1 MKRQIFDSL
10 PPTTPPRG
18 TKKTIANYVQC
29 EEESI
34 DRPEVEGTTKQTLEY
49 KRQYSQVYA
58 IMNLS
63 NAIGLLLLGGSA
75 SAFVPSGLNG
85 ARSTAIV
92 TKAVSGSKGTGEGW
106 IDPSAPVNSE
116 ESLRLTLEKSLEG
129 AQFQKRLSLLGS
141 TGSIGTQTLDIVDAC
156 PDNFVVDALSAGGNA
171 ELMTEQVLKYK
182 PKIASM
188 STPEAATELK
198 ERLVAAGCEE
208 MPTVLHGDDGI
219 LAAATIDSADTVVTG
234 IVGAAGLKPTIEAI
248 KLKKD
253 IALAN
258 KETLISGGPV
268 INPLV
273 KEHGINML
281 PADSEHSAIFQCLQ
295 GVPEGGLRR
304 VILTAS
310 GGAFRDFSKDELFK
324 MCEEDPRTVQAKAT
338 THPNWDMGAKI
349 TLDSATMMNKGLE
362 VIEAHYLFGASYDDI
377 DVVIHPQSIVHSM
390 VETQDTSCIAQLG
403 WADMRLPLVY
413 SVSWP
418 HRLKMPYKPLDLA
431 EVSKMTFMAPDH
443 DKYPC
448 IRLAYEAGRT
458 GGTMTAVLNAANE
471 AANEMFREDIGLGFL
486 DIPKLIES
494 AMEEHK
500 EELKTEDVGLDDI
513 LNFDSW
519 AREHVETKSASM
531 KNKMFV

>member
-1 MKRQIFDSL
+1 MKFTAATLVAMIAL
-10 PPTTPPRG
+10 PTTLG
-18 TKKTIANYVQC
+18 F
-29 EEESI
+29 SI
-34 DRPEVEGTTKQTLEY
+34 SSDSSTRTTALHAKM
-49 KRQYSQVYA
+49 
-58 IMNLS
+58 I
-63 NAIGLLLLGGSA
+63 
-75 SAFVPSGLNG
+75 
-85 ARSTAIV
+85 
-92 TKAVSGSKGTGEGW
+92 SGSKGTGEGW
-106 IDPSAPVNSE
+106 LSRPSAPVNSE
-116 ESLRLTLEKSLEG
+116 ESARLTLNESLKG
-129 AQFQKRLSLLGS
+129 ASFKKRLSLLGS
-141 TGSIGTQTLDIVDAC
+141 TGSIGTQTLEIVDAC
-156 PDNFVVDALSAGGNA
+156 PDNFQVDALSAGNNYK
-171 ELMTEQVLKYK
+171 LMAEQVMKYK
-182 PKIASM
+182 PKIASLSSPQAADSLKKLLM
-188 STPEAATELK
+188 EMKCEQMPEI
-198 ERLVAAGCEE
+198 V
-208 MPTVLHGDDGI
+208 HGEDGI

-273 KEHGINML
+273 EEYGVNLL

-295 GVPEGGLRR
+295 GVPAGGLRR

-310 GGAFRDFSKDELFK
+310 GGAFRDFTKEELFK
-324 MCEEDPRTVQAKAT
+324 MCEEDPRAVQAKAT

-390 VETQDTSCIAQLG
+390 IETQDTSCIAQLG

-431 EVSKMTFMAPDH
+431 ELSTLTFSKPDFE
-443 DKYPC
+443 KYPC
-448 IRLAYEAGRT
+448 IRLAYDAGRT

-486 DIPKLIES
+486 DIPKLVEG
-494 AMEEHK
+494 AMEAHK
-500 EELKTEDVGLDDI
+500 ADLKLSDVVLDDI
-513 LNFDSW
+513 LSCDAW
-519 AREHVETKSASM
+519 AREYVKSASA
-531 KNKMFV
+531 KLIKGDKTILSV

>member
-1 MKRQIFDSL
+1 MKLS
-10 PPTTPPRG
+10 
-18 TKKTIANYVQC
+18 IAFSVLMAGQAVAFMPNAPKGVQTSM
-29 EEESI
+29 E
-34 DRPEVEGTTKQTLEY
+34 L
-49 KRQYSQVYA
+49 
-58 IMNLS
+58 
-63 NAIGLLLLGGSA
+63 
-75 SAFVPSGLNG
+75 
-85 ARSTAIV
+85 
-92 TKAVSGSKGTGEGW
+92 VSGSKGTGEGW
-106 IDPSAPVNSE
+106 IDPSAPVNSA
-116 ESLRLTLEKSLEG
+116 ESLKLTLEKSLEG
-129 AQFQKRLSLLGS
+129 SNFQKRLSLLGS

-156 PDNFVVDALSAGGNA
+156 PDNFVVDALSAGTNA
-171 ELMTEQVLKYK
+171 ELMAEQVLKYK
-182 PKIASM
+182 PKIATLA
-188 STPEAATELK
+188 TPEAATELK
-198 ERLVAAGCEE
+198 ERLKAAGCDQ
-208 MPTVLHGDDGI
+208 MPEILHGDDGI
-219 LAAATIDSADTVVTG
+219 LAASTIDTADTVVTG

-273 KEHGINML
+273 EEYGINML

-310 GGAFRDFSKDELFK
+310 GGAFRDLSKDELFQ
-324 MCEEDPRTVQAKAT
+324 MCKDDPRAVQAKAT

-390 VETQDTSCIAQLG
+390 VETQDTSCIAQMG

-418 HRLKMPYKPLDLA
+418 HRLKMPYRPLDLA
-431 EVSKMTFMAPDH
+431 EVSKMTFMAPDYE
-443 DKYPC
+443 KYPC
-448 IRLAYEAGRT
+448 IQLAYEAGRA

-471 AANEMFREDIGLGFL
+471 AANEMFREDVGLGFL

-494 AMEEHK
+494 AMEAHK
-500 EELKTEDVGLDDI
+500 DDHKTSDVTLDDI
-513 LNFDSW
+513 LSCDEW
-519 AREHVETKSASM
+519 ARQHVVEKSKTLM
-531 KNKMFV
+531 NQVLV

>member
-1 MKRQIFDSL
+1 
-10 PPTTPPRG
+10 
-18 TKKTIANYVQC
+18 
-29 EEESI
+29 
-34 DRPEVEGTTKQTLEY
+34 
-49 KRQYSQVYA
+49 
-58 IMNLS
+58 MNLS
-63 NAIGLLLLGGSA
+63 VAFAIFLLAAPTALGFAPVS
-75 SAFVPSGLNG
+75 SSISSTTNLN
-85 ARSTAIV
+85 V
-92 TKAVSGSKGTGEGW
+92 VSGSAGTGEGW
-106 IDPSAPVNSE
+106 IEASAPVNSE
-116 ESLRLTLEKSLEG
+116 ASLKLTLQKSLEG
-129 AQFQKRLSLLGS
+129 ASFQKRLSLLGS

-156 PDNFVVDALSAGGNA
+156 PDNFVVDALSAGTNSK
-171 ELMTEQVLKYK
+171 LMTEQVLKYN
-182 PKIASM
+182 PKIVSM
-188 STPEAATELK
+188 ATAEAAQELK
-198 ERLVAAGCEE
+198 SNLEDAGISKMPKIMYGEE
-208 MPTVLHGDDGI
+208 GI

-273 KEHGINML
+273 KEHGINLL

-310 GGAFRDFSKDELFK
+310 GGAFRDLSKDELFT
-324 MCEEDPRTVQAKAT
+324 MCRDDPRAVQGKAT

-390 VETQDTSCIAQLG
+390 IETKDTSCIAQMG

-418 HRLKMPYKPLDLA
+418 HRLEMPYKPLDLA
-431 EVSKMTFMAPDH
+431 EVSQLTFMKPDH
-443 DKYPC
+443 KKYPC
-448 IRLAYEAGRT
+448 IELAYEAGRA

-471 AANEMFREDIGLGFL
+471 AANELFRKDVGLGFL

-494 AMEEHK
+494 AMEAHK
-500 EELKTEDVGLDDI
+500 DDHKTKDVTLDDI
-513 LNFDSW
+513 LSCDEW
-519 AREHVETKSASM
+519 AREFVMEKSKSM
-531 KNKMFV
+531 RDRMIGDVGVNPNKEPIFLTDLSES

>member
-1 MKRQIFDSL
+1 MKLSIAAIYTFV
-10 PPTTPPRG
+10 TFNACEAFTPSNHGASR
-18 TKKTIANYVQC
+18 
-29 EEESI
+29 
-34 DRPEVEGTTKQTLEY
+34 VEGL
-49 KRQYSQVYA
+49 A
-58 IMNLS
+58 L
-63 NAIGLLLLGGSA
+63 NAEI
-75 SAFVPSGLNG
+75 
-85 ARSTAIV
+85 
-92 TKAVSGSKGTGEGW
+92 SGSKGNGEGW
-106 IDPSAPVNSE
+106 LQNPAAPVNSE
-116 ESLRLTLEKSLEG
+116 ASLKLTLEESLKG
-129 AQFQKRLSLLGS
+129 SSFKKRLSLLGS
-141 TGSIGTQTLDIVDAC
+141 TGSIGTQTLEIVDAC
-156 PDNFVVDALSAGGNA
+156 PDNFEVEALSAGNNA
-171 ELMTEQVLKYK
+171 ELMAEQVMKYS
-182 PKIASM
+182 PKVASL
-188 STPEAATELK
+188 STPEAASELK
-198 ERLVAAGCEE
+198 DRLQSMGCEK
-208 MPTVLHGDDGI
+208 MPEILSGEDGI
-219 LAAATIDSADTVVTG
+219 LAVATVDTADTVVTG

-273 KEHGINML
+273 EEYGINML

-324 MCEEDPRTVQAKAT
+324 MCEEDPRAVQAKAT

-377 DVVIHPQSIVHSM
+377 DIVIHPQSIVHSM

-413 SVSWP
+413 SVAWP

-431 EVSKMTFMAPDH
+431 ELGQLTFSKPDVE
-443 DKYPC
+443 KYPC
-448 IRLAYEAGRT
+448 IRLAYEAGRA

-471 AANEMFREDIGLGFL
+471 AANEMFREDVGLGFL
-486 DIPKLIES
+486 DIPKLIEG
-494 AMEEHK
+494 AMEAHK
-500 EELKTEDVGLDDI
+500 EDLKVDDVTLDDI
-513 LNFDSW
+513 LSCDAW
-519 AREHVETKSASM
+519 AREYIETKA
-531 KNKMFV
+531 KKVGDKILL